1 MRDGGWHGLLLAAA
15 VAGGLALGAA
25 GSATRGACEATRR
38 GAELLREGRPAAAL
52 EQLDAG
58 RDAAGDC
65 EDSDLRVYNRALAHA
80 RIGRAAGD
88 RGEAVRHLERA
99 SRGFDAVL
107 ARDSAEDARWN
118 RALVGDWLERLARE
132 SPGGADDGGSTGR
145 SGGSGAGGRGSDTA
159 GAGGA
164 GVGGTAGAPEPVAGG
179 STDAAEGGD
188 TGEAGPAAAGQGTD
202 GGGEGDRAA
211 EEEGD
216 PIDAAGL
223 EGLLRDASASDRRL
237 RGLILR
243 RALVA
248 DGPGAGRW

>member
-1 MRDGGWHGLLLAAA
+1 MRNDRGHALLLAAA

-25 GSATRGACEATRR
+25 GSATGGVCEADRR

-65 EDSDLRVYNRALAHA
+65 EASDLRAYNRALAHA

-99 SRGFDAVL
+99 SRGFGAVL

-132 SPGGADDGGSTGR
+132 RPGGADNGGSTGR

-159 GAGGA
+159 SAGGA
-164 GVGGTAGAPEPVAGG
+164 GVGGTAGAPEPVARG
-179 STDAAEGGD
+179 STDVAEG
-188 TGEAGPAAAGQGTD
+188 GEAGPAAAGQGTD

-216 PIDAAGL
+216 PIGAAAL